1 VSRCLPPSKITFIPV
16 EGKGITDKDRNI
28 LSNQILILDF
38 LRSASGFLKNGPV
51 PLMKRK
57 KRKNDGKD
65 EEDDAIS
72 DDSGELPCPT
82 DLQIAVRGTVLI
94 AVRGTVLIT
103 LRNVP
108 PYTLW

>member
-1 VSRCLPPSKITFIPV
+1 
-16 EGKGITDKDRNI
+16 
-28 LSNQILILDF
+28 
-38 LRSASGFLKNGPV
+38 
-51 PLMKRK
+51 MKRK
-57 KRKNDGKD
+57 KRKNDGED

-72 DDSGELPCPT
+72 DDSGELSCPT
-82 DLQIAVRGTVLI
+82 DSQI